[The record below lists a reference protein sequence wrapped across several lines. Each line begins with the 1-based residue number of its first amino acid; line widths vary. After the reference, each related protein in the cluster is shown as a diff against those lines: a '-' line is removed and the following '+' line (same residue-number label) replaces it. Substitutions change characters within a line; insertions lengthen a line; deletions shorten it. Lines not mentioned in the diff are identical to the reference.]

1 MVGEIQDII
10 LPSFEDEKRGFS
22 DADPMAT
29 LKRYRKVGAEIVVLK
44 NAGEPVSFISNQGA
58 GTHPVETIRT
68 VADSTAAGDN
78 FNSEIL
84 VGILRKIP
92 LTEAIRNGSN
102 LAKKVIMGHG
112 ALIKNDI

>member
-1 MVGEIQDII
+1 M
-10 LPSFEDEKRGFS
+10 S
-22 DADPMAT
+22 T
-29 LKRYRKVGAEIVVLK
+29 LKRYRKVGAEIVVVK

-68 VADSTAAGDN
+68 AVDSTAAGDS

-84 VGILRKIP
+84 VGILRNIP
-92 LTEAIRNGSN
+92 LNEAIRNGVN